1 MEWSEEILMKLINAY
16 RKKPILWHHLHND
29 RFKKQLKADA
39 WYEIAA
45 EMDIPLEQC
54 KKKLESLLGS
64 YRRERCRT
72 RNSMNE
78 GKESSE
84 VYKSK
89 WFAYKAFGFLK
100 GRSLPTNKAEVL
112 DGDKEE
118 TLLQTEE
125 LEDEEVQLKRSYEDS
140 IQNEEPL
147 ATPKPPKRLKIR
159 DIRSENSKLLADA
172 FQLLQNATAMIA
184 TPPEDDEVS
193 AFFKYVATKVKS
205 FPPEIK
211 RGVQKAVF
219 DILMKADEGI
229 YECASEND

>member
-1 MEWSEEILMKLINAY
+1 MEWSEEDLLKLIDVY
-16 RKKPILWHHLHND
+16 RSKPILWDPEHSG
-29 RFKKQLKADA
+29 RYKKRLKEEA
-39 WYEIAA
+39 WREI
-45 EMDIPLEQC
+45 EDTMNIPVNEC
-54 KKKLESLLGS
+54 KRKIGVLLAS
-64 YRRERCRT
+64 NRRER
-72 RNSMNE
+72 NKVKSSL
-78 GKESSE
+78 KSSE